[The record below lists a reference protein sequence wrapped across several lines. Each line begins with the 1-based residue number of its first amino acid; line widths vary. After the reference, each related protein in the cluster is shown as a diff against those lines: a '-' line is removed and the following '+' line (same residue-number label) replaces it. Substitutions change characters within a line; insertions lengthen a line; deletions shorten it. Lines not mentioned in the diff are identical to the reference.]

1 MKIGQK
7 VTVRLLVPRP
17 LEAGHPVTSFLRC
30 YVIRRLPAGWQLYD
44 PVRNWSW
51 GLNERNAGER
61 VIFA

>member
-7 VTVRLLVPRP
+7 VTVIFPVPRP
-17 LEAGHPVTSFLRC
+17 LDIHYPPTKFLRC

-51 GLNERNAGER
+51 GLNERQAGER
-61 VIFA
+61 VIVA